1 MAKKFLLVFNRFFP
15 VVSGSEVYSKQIFD
29 YLKEK
34 NFDVDVYTLKIS
46 DDSYEKNDKLLE
58 SEENFDGSLIKRFSL
73 INFPYKNRIMK
84 YFEEMGLF
92 KYYSLNFKIL
102 SPSLVFNLEKNVKK
116 YDVIITGFLPFA
128 SIVYPALFYSKK
140 YGKKTVFIPLLH
152 STIPNTERFSYE
164 FFHPYYRNLYEL
176 SDILVYHNS
185 YEKDYLENFAKKT
198 FQLNSYI
205 KIPAQTSKGEKGIF
219 NILSIGRQNYEKGI
233 ETSLKA
239 TKILYSEFKNIR
251 FTIVGKIDKKYVKNL
266 DEEFIVYYPFVSEQ
280 KKEELFLKTDVF
292 LLPSIAES
300 FGIVSVEAHSYGIP
314 TINSYCWGSC
324 YIVKNGFNGFLVP
337 FKDHILTY
345 NYLKQIYLDEKLKKM
360 LSENAREISINGSQQ
375 VEGYKDGPF
384 DKNRFVKQF
393 EKILEYLL

>member
-15 VVSGSEVYSKQIFD
+15 IVSGSEVYSKQIFD

-34 NFDVDVYTLKIS
+34 KFDVDVYTLKVS

-73 INFPYKNRIMK
+73 INFPYKNRILK
-84 YFEEMGLF
+84 YFEEIGFL

-102 SPSLVFNLEKNVKK
+102 SPSLVFDLKKNVTK
-116 YDVIITGFLPFA
+116 YDIIITGFLPFT
-128 SIVYPALFYSKK
+128 SIVYPALYYAKK
-140 YGKKTVFIPLLH
+140 YEKKTVFIPLIH
-152 STIPNTERFSYE
+152 STLPYTERFFYE
-164 FFHPYYRNLYEL
+164 FFHPYYKNLYEL
-176 SDILVYHNS
+176 SDVLIYLNS
-185 YEKDYLENFAKKT
+185 YEKDYLKNFGKKI

-205 KIPAQTSKGEKGIF
+205 KIPSQISKGGNGIF
-219 NILSIGRQNYEKGI
+219 NVLSIGRQNYEKGI

-239 TKILYSEFKNIR
+239 TKMLYSEFKNIK
-251 FTIVGKIDKKYVKNL
+251 FTIVGKIDKKYIKSL
-266 DEEFIVYYPFVSEQ
+266 DEEFITYYPYVSEQ
-280 KKEELFLKTDVF
+280 KKDELFLQTDVF

-324 YIVKNGFNGFLVP
+324 YIVKNRFNGFIVP
-337 FKDHILTY
+337 FQDHILTY
-345 NYLKQIYLDEKLKKM
+345 NYLKQLYLDEKLKKTM
-360 LSENAREISINGSQQ
+360 AENARETAINGSEQ
-375 VEGYKDGPF
+375 VQGYKDGPF

>member
-29 YLKEK
+29 FLKEK
-34 NFDVDVYTLKIS
+34 GFDVDVYTLKVS
-46 DDSYEKNDKLLE
+46 DDSYEKNDKMLE
-58 SEENFDGSLIKRFSL
+58 TEENFYGSLIKRFFL
-73 INFPYKNRIMK
+73 INFPYKNRIME
-84 YFEEMGLF
+84 YFEEMGLL
-92 KYYSLNFKIL
+92 KYYTLNFKIL
-102 SPSLVFNLEKNVKK
+102 SPSLVLNLKKNVKK
-116 YDVIITGFLPFA
+116 YDIIITGFLPFS

-140 YGKKTVFIPLLH
+140 YGRKTVFIPLIH
-152 STIPNTERFSYE
+152 STLPHTERFSYE
-164 FFHPYYRNLYEL
+164 FFHPYYKSLYEL
-176 SDILVYHNS
+176 SDILICLNS
-185 YEKDYLENFAKKT
+185 YERDYLEKFGKKV

-205 KIPAQTSKGEKGIF
+205 NIPEKTSKGGNGIF

-239 TKILYSEFKNIR
+239 TKMLYSEFKNIR
-251 FTIVGKIDKKYVKNL
+251 FTIVGKIDKKYFRSLNE
-266 DEEFIVYYPFVSEQ
+266 DFIIYYPHVSEK
-280 KKEELFLKTDVF
+280 KKEELFLNTDVF

-337 FKDHILTY
+337 FQDYILTY
-345 NYLKQIYLDEKLKKM
+345 NYLKQLYLDKNLKEN
-360 LSENAREISINGSQQ
+360 LSYNARLTSLKGSKA

-384 DKNRFVKQF
+384 DKNRFVIQF